1 VETDVCAE
9 IFALPGSICYSLSVG
24 VSLPN
29 FSEILSMS
37 TDSSWSLNGK
47 FAVVTGGSKGIGLA
61 TVAELLQRGASVL
74 SVARE
79 NETLVASVRDW
90 QKQGLPVSTVAADVS
105 TEEGRSKVLAAAN
118 DQYRQ
123 VDILVSNVGTNIRK
137 GIEGYSTDEI
147 VHIFNTN
154 LIASI
159 ELVRGALPLLKAG
172 SDSSVIFV
180 GSIAGLNTVRTGIP
194 YGASKAAL
202 TQVTRGL
209 AVEWAQEGIRVNLV
223 APGFIQT
230 PLTENLL
237 RDEEFMSYAKS
248 RIPMQ
253 RVGRAEEVANMIAF
267 LALPAASYVTGQVFI
282 VDGGASSFLI

>member
-1 VETDVCAE
+1 VNS
-9 IFALPGSICYSLSVG
+9 LGSSLYG
-24 VSLPN
+24 T
-29 FSEILSMS
+29 FSKILFMS

-61 TVAELLQRGASVL
+61 TVSELLRRGASVL

-79 NETLVASVRDW
+79 NETLVTSVRGW

-105 TEEGRSKVLAAAN
+105 TAEGRSKVLAAAN
-118 DQYRQ
+118 DQFGQ

-137 GIEGYSTDEI
+137 GIESYSSEEI
-147 VHIFNTN
+147 LHILNTN
-154 LIASI
+154 LVASI
-159 ELVRGALPLLKAG
+159 ELIRSAAPLLKAG
-172 SDSSVIFV
+172 TNSSVIFV
-180 GSIAGLNTVRTGIP
+180 GSIAGINTVRTGIP

-209 AVEWAQEGIRVNLV
+209 AVEWAKEGIRVNLV

-237 RDEEFMSYAKS
+237 RNEEFISYLKT

-253 RVGRAEEVANMIAF
+253 RVGDAEEVANVVTF
-267 LALPAASYVTGQVFI
+267 LALPASSYVTGQVFI
-282 VDGGASSFLI
+282 VDGGVSSNLI